1 MMNTIERTDKIDA
14 YLAGTMSDAE
24 KKEFEGLLLG
34 SETSLEDRTKLQD
47 EMELQKEIIFAI
59 RRRGFRE
66 MVKKDIAEI
75 KQEKEEAEK
84 GDAHKAAAKIIP
96 LYRRILRAG
105 ASSALAACFVCLL
118 IIAPQVNRLATISN
132 DAELFAATNIEMNEA
147 YSGLKGCNDA
157 TNAILEANELMQ
169 SGNYKQADKIL
180 AQALEQMDPITSE
193 EQQEW
198 TEKEDMLYL
207 RALCAIKQHKLYRS
221 RMLLNEV
228 INMNSTHKDQAQQLL
243 NQIKGRR

>member
-1 MMNTIERTDKIDA
+1 MNTIERTDKIDA

-75 KQEKEEAEK
+75 KQEKEEADK
-84 GDAHKAAAKIIP
+84 KAAKITP
-96 LYRRILRAG
+96 LYRRVLRVS
-105 ASSALAACFVCLL
+105 ASLAIAACFIGII
-118 IIAPQVNRLATISN
+118 IIAPQVNRLSN
-132 DAELFAATNIEMNEA
+132 IGDNANLYASANIEMNEA

-169 SGNYKQADKIL
+169 SGDYKQADKIL
-180 AQALEQMDPITSE
+180 AHALGQMKPVTSD
-193 EQQEW
+193 EQQAW

-228 INMNSTHKDQAQQLL
+228 VNMNSTHKKQAQQLL
-243 NQIKGRR
+243 DQIKGRR

>member
-1 MMNTIERTDKIDA
+1 MNTIERTDKIDA
-14 YLAGTMSDAE
+14 YLAGTMSEAE

-75 KQEKEEAEK
+75 KQEKEEADK
-84 GDAHKAAAKIIP
+84 KAAKITP
-96 LYRRILRAG
+96 LYRRVLRVS
-105 ASSALAACFVCLL
+105 ASLAIAACFIGVI
-118 IIAPQVNRLATISN
+118 IIAPQVNHLSN
-132 DAELFAATNIEMNEA
+132 IGDNANLYTSANIEMNEA

-157 TNAILEANELMQ
+157 TNAILVASELMQ
-169 SGNYKQADKIL
+169 SGDYKQADKIL
-180 AQALEQMDPITSE
+180 AHALGQMKPVTSD
-193 EQQEW
+193 EQQAW

-207 RALCAIKQHKLYRS
+207 RALCVIKQHKLYRS

-243 NQIKGRR
+243 DQIKGRR

>member
-1 MMNTIERTDKIDA
+1 MNTIERTDKIDA
-14 YLAGTMSDAE
+14 YLAGTMSEAE

-75 KQEKEEAEK
+75 KQEKEEA
-84 GDAHKAAAKIIP
+84 DKAAAKIIP
-96 LYRRILRAG
+96 LYRRVLRVS
-105 ASSALAACFVCLL
+105 ASLAIAACFIGVI
-118 IIAPQVNRLATISN
+118 IIAPQVNHLSN
-132 DAELFAATNIEMNEA
+132 IGDNANLYASANIEMNEA

-169 SGNYKQADKIL
+169 SGDYKQADKIL
-180 AQALEQMDPITSE
+180 AHALGQMKPVTSD
-193 EQQEW
+193 EQQAW

-243 NQIKGRR
+243 NQIKGRQ

>member
-1 MMNTIERTDKIDA
+1 MNTIERTDKIDA

-24 KKEFEGLLLG
+24 KKEFERLLLDP
-34 SETSLEDRTKLQD
+34 ETSLEDRTKLQD
-47 EMELQKEIIFAI
+47 EMELQKEIIHAI

-66 MVKKDIAEI
+66 MVAKELKKIE
-75 KQEKEEAEK
+75 EEEAEN
-84 GDAHKAAAKIIP
+84 GNTDEAAPAAKTP
-96 LYRRILRAG
+96 LYLRIIRVG
-105 ASSALAACFVCLL
+105 ASSAIAACFVGLL
-118 IIAPQVNRLATISN
+118 ITTPQINRLSSISN
-132 DAELFAATNIEMNEA
+132 DTELFASVTTEMNEA

-169 SGNYKQADKIL
+169 SGDYKQANKIL
-180 AQALEQMDPITSE
+180 AHALEQMEPITSE
-193 EQQEW
+193 EQQAW

-228 INMNSTHKDQAQQLL
+228 INMNSTHKEQAQQLL
-243 NQIKGRR
+243 NQIKGRQ

>member
-1 MMNTIERTDKIDA
+1 MNTIERIDKIDA

-66 MVKKDIAEI
+66 MIKKDIAEI
-75 KQEKEEAEK
+75 NKEKEEADK
-84 GDAHKAAAKIIP
+84 KAAKITP
-96 LYRRILRAG
+96 LYRRVLRVS
-105 ASSALAACFVCLL
+105 ASLAIAACFIGVI
-118 IIAPQVNRLATISN
+118 IIAPQVNHLATISN
-132 DAELFAATNIEMNEA
+132 DAELFAATNIEINEA

-157 TNAILEANELMQ
+157 TNAILEASELMQ
-169 SGNYKQADKIL
+169 SGDYKQADKIL
-180 AQALEQMDPITSE
+180 AHALGQMKPVTSD
-193 EQQEW
+193 EQQAW

-228 INMNSTHKDQAQQLL
+228 INMNTTHKDEAQQLL
-243 NQIKGRR
+243 NTIKHGK

>member
-1 MMNTIERTDKIDA
+1 MNTIERTDKIDA

-66 MVKKDIAEI
+66 MIKKDIAEI
-75 KQEKEEAEK
+75 NKEKEEADK
-84 GDAHKAAAKIIP
+84 KAAKITP
-96 LYRRILRAG
+96 LYRRVLRVS
-105 ASSALAACFVCLL
+105 ASLAIAACFIGVI
-118 IIAPQVNRLATISN
+118 IIAPQVNHLATISN
-132 DAELFAATNIEMNEA
+132 DAELFAATNIEINEA

-169 SGNYKQADKIL
+169 SGDYKQADKIL
-180 AQALEQMDPITSE
+180 AHALGQMKPVTSD
-193 EQQEW
+193 EQQAW

-228 INMNSTHKDQAQQLL
+228 INMNTTHKDEAQQLL
-243 NQIKGRR
+243 NTIKHGK

>member
-1 MMNTIERTDKIDA
+1 MNTIERTEKIDA

-24 KKEFEGLLLG
+24 KKDFERLLLDP
-34 SETSLEDRTKLQD
+34 ETSLEDRTNLQD
-47 EMELQKEIIFAI
+47 DMELQKEIIHAI

-66 MVKKDIAEI
+66 MVAKELKKIET
-75 KQEKEEAEK
+75 EEAEK

-96 LYRRILRAG
+96 MYLRVLRVS
-105 ASSALAACFVCLL
+105 ASLAIAACFIGVI
-118 IIAPQVNRLATISN
+118 IIAPQVNRLSN
-132 DAELFAATNIEMNEA
+132 IGDNANLYASANIEMNEA

-169 SGNYKQADKIL
+169 SGDYEQADKML
-180 AQALEQMDPITSE
+180 AHALGQMEPITSD
-193 EQQEW
+193 EQQAW

-243 NQIKGRR
+243 NQIKGRK